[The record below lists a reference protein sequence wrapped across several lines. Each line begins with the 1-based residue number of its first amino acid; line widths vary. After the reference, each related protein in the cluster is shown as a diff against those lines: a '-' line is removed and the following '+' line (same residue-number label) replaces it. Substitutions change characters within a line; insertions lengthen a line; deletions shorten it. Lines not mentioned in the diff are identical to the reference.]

1 MSSRI
6 LTLIV
11 LTVALILSL
20 AGAQELPAN
29 QDQNSVL
36 RGQFINQ
43 LKYGESD
50 EGVDTTFQY
59 IKSPGRAFLFSAVV
73 PGTGQL
79 YAGAKWRALIYA
91 GIEAAG
97 WGLWYGSKSRG
108 LRLEGDFEDYADTH
122 WNIQEW
128 ANNLW
133 NTMSGPSGYHSKNFG
148 SHHIYVEYN
157 EQEYMA
163 QADTL
168 NKYVPGWVSLMA
180 SGSDDITPIKTRDFY
195 ENIGKY
201 DQFAGGWDDFGVKN
215 NGTEPDTL
223 YMNDYRNDYLTQR
236 KESNDALKMATNFV
250 TVLMFN
256 HLISAFDANIAAK
269 KFKGETQVSWHLGL
283 ITDYRQ
289 RNPLRGVSLNL
300 AF

>member
-1 MSSRI
+1 M
-6 LTLIV
+6 T
-11 LTVALILSL
+11 
-20 AGAQELPAN
+20 
-29 QDQNSVL
+29 
-36 RGQFINQ
+36 
-43 LKYGESD
+43 
-50 EGVDTTFQY
+50 
-59 IKSPGRAFLFSAVV
+59 
-73 PGTGQL
+73 
-79 YAGAKWRALIYA
+79 
-91 GIEAAG
+91 
-97 WGLWYGSKSRG
+97 
-108 LRLEGDFEDYADTH
+108 
-122 WNIQEW
+122 
-128 ANNLW
+128 
-133 NTMSGPSGYHSKNFG
+133 GPSGYHSKNFG

-180 SGSDDITPIKTRDFY
+180 SGDIAPIKTRDFY

-201 DQFAGGWDDFGVKN
+201 DQFAGGWDDFTKTN
-215 NGTEPDTL
+215 DYSMADTL
-223 YMNDYRNDYLTQR
+223 LMNPNRDGYLTQR
-236 KESNDALKMATNFV
+236 KDSNDALKMATNFV